1 MAHVALRATLSLHDY
16 HRIFNWYCT
25 QFMTVSLLSWNLCM
39 HLVDENDWIGCDQVG
54 IPSVTMWYA
63 NIIAGLIGL
72 IFVVGLPPWCSDAFN
87 VETKHYAVY
96 RNETRSMFGFAVSVY
111 RDRYGRG
118 WWVFG
123 CFLLLIFFF
132 FFDLILALEL
142 LYIMSISKYFKCN
155 WSCATKFIH
164 FYLILV
170 KY

>member
-1 MAHVALRATLSLHDY
+1 MAHVALRATLTHTITIA
-16 HRIFNWYCT
+16 RIESWIEYTRICVYDSFSCR
-25 QFMTVSLLSWNLCM
+25 WNLCM

-54 IPSVTMWYA
+54 RPSVTMWYA

-118 WWVFG
+118 WWVFD
-123 CFLLLIFFF
+123 CFFTSDFFF
-132 FFDLILALEL
+132 YIYFIALEL
-142 LYIMSISKYFKCN
+142 LHIMSISKYFKYIIKVM
-155 WSCATKFIH
+155 S
-164 FYLILV
+164 
-170 KY
+170 